1 MLIHEYMII
10 GLASEAEF
18 GCTDTDISI
27 NLTKSDIKAMSS
39 YNSVRLTLADALK
52 LFLFVLLPALRT
64 QPSHVTYY

>member
-1 MLIHEYMII
+1 MLIDEYMVI

-18 GCTDTDISI
+18 GCTDISI
-27 NLTKSDIKAMSS
+27 NLTKSDVKAMSS

>member
-1 MLIHEYMII
+1 MLIDEYMVI

-18 GCTDTDISI
+18 GCIDISI
-27 NLTKSDIKAMSS
+27 NHTKSDIKAMPS
-39 YNSVRLTLADALK
+39 YSSVRLTVADTLK

>member
-1 MLIHEYMII
+1 MLIDKYMFI

-18 GCTDTDISI
+18 GCTDISI
-27 NLTKSDIKAMSS
+27 NHTKSDIKAMPS
-39 YNSVRLTLADALK
+39 YSLVRLTLADALK